1 MLLTSVLTTI
11 AGILVL
17 GLIVVPIVYLSEL
30 IYQWMN
36 KMQ

>member
-1 MLLTSVLTTI
+1 MLITSIIATI
-11 AGILVL
+11 IGLL
-17 GLIVVPIVYLSEL
+17 LLSLIVLPIVYLSEL

>member
-1 MLLTSVLTTI
+1 MLVTSIVTTI
-11 AGILVL
+11 IGLLLL
-17 GLIVVPIVYLSEL
+17 GLIVLPIVYLSEL

>member
-1 MLLTSVLTTI
+1 MLTASIVSTI
-11 AGILVL
+11 IGLLLL
-17 GLIVVPIVYLSEL
+17 GLIVLPIVYLSEL